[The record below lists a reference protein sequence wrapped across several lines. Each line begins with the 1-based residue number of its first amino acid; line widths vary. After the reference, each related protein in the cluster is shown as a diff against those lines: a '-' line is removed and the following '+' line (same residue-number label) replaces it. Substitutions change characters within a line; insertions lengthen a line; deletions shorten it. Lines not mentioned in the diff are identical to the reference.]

1 MRDLS
6 ESAQRIC
13 NLTQEMKLDVEE
25 AVFVLSSV
33 THAIIKANVPKED
46 QGLAYWTV
54 IKNFANDP
62 VEVTYDA

>member
-13 NLTQEMKLDVEE
+13 NLTQEMNLDVEE

-33 THAIIKANVPKED
+33 AHAIIKANVPEED
-46 QGLAYWTV
+46 RGAAYWTV
-54 IKNFANDP
+54 VKNFANDP
-62 VEVTYDA
+62 VEVIYDA